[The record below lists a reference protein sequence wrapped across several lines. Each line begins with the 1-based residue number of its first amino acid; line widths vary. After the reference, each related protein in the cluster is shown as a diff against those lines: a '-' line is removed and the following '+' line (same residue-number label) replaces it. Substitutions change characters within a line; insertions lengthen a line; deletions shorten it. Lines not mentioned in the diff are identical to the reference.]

1 VENIALSAY
10 QPFDPRVNLY
20 VHSRM
25 VLGFNTLVPVE
36 YTNWRDEALS
46 WKQTC
51 YISAGLNPSGPYRIK
66 GPDAV
71 RLLSKVC
78 VNSFDRFPVGQMR
91 HGITCTE
98 SGLVLTHGVLMR
110 VAEDEFVM
118 HDRSPYIEYQ
128 LKKGGFDAT
137 GEQVRYEFLFQVA
150 GPRSLEVLERATGE
164 CLHDIRFARHRPS
177 TLAGVPVQIV
187 RIGMAGTLSYEVHGK
202 AEHAKLVYQAIFD
215 AGEAFGI
222 RKLGRIGYGF
232 NHTETGFAQSYLN
245 FLRAY
250 PEDPGF
256 MEYMAAQGGPAMPP
270 AKLRGSMGDDLRQ
283 RYCNPV
289 ELGWATAVK
298 LNHDFIGREALAR
311 ELESPRRQMVTLV
324 WNIDDVMDV
333 HRSQYEA
340 GEHYLPLDGPVELE
354 NAHFADQVLKDGRLV
369 GMSTG
374 RMYSY
379 SYRCMMTLCS
389 LDVEH
394 CRIGTEVGILWGEPG
409 TRQKLI
415 RATVERFPYLDENR
429 NENVDV
435 STIPCIKDAPG

>member
-1 VENIALSAY
+1 MESIALSSY

-25 VLGFNTLVPVE
+25 ILGFNTLVPVE

-51 YISAGLNPSGPYRIK
+51 YLSAGLNPSGPYRIK

-71 RLLSKVC
+71 RLLSQVC
-78 VNSFDRFPVGQMR
+78 VNSFDRFKIGQMR
-91 HGITCTE
+91 HGITCSE
-98 SGLVLTHGVLMR
+98 GGLVLTHGVLMR

-118 HDRSPYIEYQ
+118 HDRSRYIEYQ
-128 LKKGGFDAT
+128 LAKGGFDAV
-137 GEQVRYEFLFQVA
+137 GEHVRDEFLFQVA
-150 GPRSLEVLERATGE
+150 GPRSLEILERATGE
-164 CLHDIRFARHRPS
+164 CLHDIRFAHHRS
-177 TLAGVPVQIV
+177 SMLVGVPVQVV

-202 AEHAKLVYQAIFD
+202 SEHAKQVYQAIYD
-215 AGEAFGI
+215 AGEEFGI

-250 PEDPGF
+250 PDDEGF
-256 MEYMAAQGGPAMPP
+256 MEFLAADDSPP
-270 AKLRGSMGDDLRQ
+270 PPKPKLLGSMGDELRQ
-283 RYCNPV
+283 RFCNPV
-289 ELGWATAVK
+289 ELGWANAIK
-298 LNHDFIGREALAR
+298 LNHDFIGRAALER
-311 ELESPRRQMVTLV
+311 ELAAPTRQMVTLV
-324 WNIDDVMDV
+324 WNVDDVLDI

-354 NAHFADQVLKDGRLV
+354 NAHFADQVLKDGRLI

-389 LDVEH
+389 IDTEH
-394 CRIGTEVGILWGEPG
+394 SRIGTEVGILWGNPG
-409 TRQKLI
+409 TRQKVI
-415 RATVERFPYLDENR
+415 RAKVERFPYIDENR
-429 NENVDV
+429 NETVDV
-435 STIPCIKDAPG
+435 SAIPCITDAAG